1 MTKANFINIHTSLL
15 DLNLKVNYTDNSNNQ
30 NNKKMKKIKKIKN
43 KKMSLQ
49 KNYRTA
55 ETFINI
61 AERDIE
67 KIKKINLRHSM
78 PNVKKR

>member
-15 DLNLKVNYTDNSNNQ
+15 DLNLKVNYTDNSNNE
-30 NNKKMKKIKKIKN
+30 NNKKMKKIKTKN

-61 AERDIE
+61 AERDIG
-67 KIKKINLRHSM
+67 KIKKINVRHSM
-78 PNVKKR
+78 PNVKKD